1 MTAQRVVCDASVA
14 VAWIQGE
21 DVPGWTSELWAA
33 FADERVELCIP
44 SLFWIE
50 VGNTLSRRTDLSDE
64 QALEGLLRLQ
74 ALGFT
79 TLELDQAL
87 QLRALQLAR
96 AHGLTTYDA
105 LYLALADSLDAL
117 LATLE
122 VELSTEAARIG
133 RAYPSGRR
141 RAVRERPAPYAA
153 DRTSLAAL
161 GARLAELRA

>member
-14 VAWIQGE
+14 LAWIEGE
-21 DVPGWTSELWAA
+21 EVPAWASGLWAA
-33 FADERVELCIP
+33 FADERVEICIP
-44 SLFWIE
+44 SLFWLE
-50 VGNTLSRRTDLSDE
+50 VGNTLSRRMDLSDE

-74 ALGFT
+74 SLGFT

-96 AHGLTTYDA
+96 ARGLTTYDA

-117 LATLE
+117 LATLDL
-122 VELSTEAARIG
+122 ELSTEAARIG
-133 RAYPSGRR
+133 RAYPPGRR
-141 RAVRERPAPYAA
+141 RAIRERPASYAA
-153 DRTSLAAL
+153 DRASLAAL